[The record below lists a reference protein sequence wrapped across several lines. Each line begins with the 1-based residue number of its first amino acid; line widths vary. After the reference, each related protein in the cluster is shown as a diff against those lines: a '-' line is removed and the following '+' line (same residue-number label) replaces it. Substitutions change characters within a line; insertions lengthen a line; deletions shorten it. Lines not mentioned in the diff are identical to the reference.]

1 MKTTLLVVGRT
12 VEQHF
17 ITAINDYIQRTR
29 RYLSFEMEVIPELK
43 NTKSLSFEVQKEK
56 EGELILKALQPGDVV
71 VLLDEGGKE
80 MRSIEFADYMKRKM
94 NTVNKRLVFIIGGPY
109 GFSPKVYE
117 AAHEKLSLSRM
128 TFSHQTGNQLLLLY
142 RTDNLRGI
150 GSRQSKRFRYLAGSE
165 LWRIQQGT

>member
-1 MKTTLLVVGRT
+1 MTLLVVGRT

-29 RYLSFEMEVIPELK
+29 RYLSFDMEVIPELK
-43 NTKSLSFEVQKEK
+43 NTKSLSADVQKEK

-128 TFSHQTGNQLLLLY
+128 TFFASDDKT
-142 RTDNLRGI
+142 
-150 GSRQSKRFRYLAGSE
+150 YLCGAVIPCHDHTERRAVSP
-165 LWRIQQGT
+165 

>member
-1 MKTTLLVVGRT
+1 MLNLCANQNRTSMKTTLLVVGRT

-17 ITAINDYIQRTR
+17 ITAINDYVQRTK

-43 NTKSLSFEVQKEK
+43 NTKSLSMEVQKEK

-117 AAHEKLSLSRM
+117 AAHEEDVPLTHDLFPSDGAPHLCGA
-128 TFSHQTGNQLLLLY
+128 TLPGDDHTE
-142 RTDNLRGI
+142 RGAV
-150 GSRQSKRFRYLAGSE
+150 SS
-165 LWRIQQGT
+165 